1 MKDSIIRAQF
11 PPAVRQQPCFC
22 FDKKQRVISRQLS
35 IQMGWIQLS
44 YCVTI
49 IWIWFVKDT
58 DSVIGG
64 VSCGD
69 GKLFGRIGG
78 AVCIEG
84 AGADGDTQDSEGQLG
99 T

>member
-1 MKDSIIRAQF
+1 
-11 PPAVRQQPCFC
+11 
-22 FDKKQRVISRQLS
+22 
-35 IQMGWIQLS
+35 MGWIQLS